1 MKFLEG
7 KKRLEIMKQCF
18 LVGANFD
25 RADLRNKKLAGTN
38 LSDATFRGADLS
50 YADLR
55 GVKLI
60 QADLS
65 RACLHMA
72 DLTGADLSGADLTGA
87 YLKAANFTDAR
98 VWFASLRRVTAKNC
112 LFLGTDLTG
121 SDFFQ
126 AELLGARFNGATVTQ
141 VRNLTKANFYWWMSP
156 TGGPP
161 SYDPLPGRYR
171 MDTSALGDITIRE
184 NAHRK
189 KR

>member
-1 MKFLEG
+1 MPFLKG
-7 KKRLEIMKQCF
+7 KKRLDVLKHCF
-18 LVGANFD
+18 LVGADFD
-25 RADLRNKKLAGTN
+25 RADLRNKNLAGVN
-38 LSDATFRGADLS
+38 FSDATFRGADLS

-55 GVKLI
+55 GSKFL

-98 VWFASLRRVTAKNC
+98 MWFVSLRRVTAKNC
-112 LFLGTDLTG
+112 FFIKTDLTG

-126 AELLGARFNGATVTQ
+126 AELLGARFNGAILTQ
-141 VRNLTKANFYWWMSP
+141 VRNMTKANYYWYMSP
-156 TGGPP
+156 KGGPP

-184 NAHRK
+184 NAHRR